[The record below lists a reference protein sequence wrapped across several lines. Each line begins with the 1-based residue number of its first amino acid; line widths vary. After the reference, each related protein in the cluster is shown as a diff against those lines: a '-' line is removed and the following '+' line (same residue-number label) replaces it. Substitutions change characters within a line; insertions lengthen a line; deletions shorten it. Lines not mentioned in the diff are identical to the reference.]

1 MSKKILFV
9 VTSAGAMSNGAAT
22 GLWFEEFATPYA
34 AFADAGYAITVAS
47 PRGGDAPIDPRSN
60 EHKPEWAAARAALK
74 GTRALDA
81 IDADR
86 FDAVFMP
93 GGHGTMFDL
102 PNNARLGALLGA
114 FADADK
120 VIAAVCHGP
129 AALVGAKRGDGRYI
143 VDGKTITSFLDDEE
157 RAANLDKEM
166 PFLLESALRNQGG
179 RFKTAALWSDHVERD
194 GLLITGQNPA
204 SSASTARAVMEA
216 LGEDGGRQT
225 ADGR

>member
-9 VTSAGAMSNGAAT
+9 VTSAGAMRNGAAT
-22 GLWFEEFATPYA
+22 GLWLEEFATPYL
-34 AFADAGYAITVAS
+34 AFVEAGYAVTVAS
-47 PRGGDAPIDPRSN
+47 PRGGDAPIDPRSD
-60 EHKPEWAAARAALK
+60 ERKPEWDAARAALRA
-74 GTRALDA
+74 TRAIETVDA
-81 IDADR
+81 SE

-102 PNNARLGALLGA
+102 PNNARLMALLGA

-157 RAANLDKEM
+157 RAAQLDKEM
-166 PFLLESALRNQGG
+166 PFLLERALREQGAH
-179 RFKTAALWSDHVERD
+179 FKTAPLWSDHVERD
-194 GLLITGQNPA
+194 GTLITGQNPA
-204 SSASTARAVMEA
+204 SSASTARAVIETLA
-216 LGEDGGRQT
+216 RT
-225 ADGR
+225 